1 MNPMVFYKTCT
12 PFKSFSAYVT
22 LIGFLSGVGH
32 GLLVKGLFRVVGI
45 LYVDSLV
52 LSEVRDVTEVF
63 PTVIAM
69 VRLHFSKRT
78 FALSKKSVRLESDA
92 EVATLVRFASLMN
105 PHMLIKGWA
114 LTESPPADATFKR
127 LLSGVGPLML
137 NKGGTSTEGF
147 PAFLTLEGFLPA
159 VCDLMLSQRRT
170 VSE

>member
-1 MNPMVFYKTCT
+1 MMLYKTCT

-22 LIGFLSGVGH
+22 LIGFLSGVRH

-45 LYVDSLV
+45 LYGVDPLV
-52 LSEVRDVTEVF
+52 LSEVRDVAEVF

-78 FALSKKSVRLESDA
+78 FTLSKSSVRLKSDA
-92 EVATLVRFASLMN
+92 EVATLVRFASFMN

-114 LTESPPADATFKR
+114 LTKSPPTYATFKR

-147 PAFLTLEGFLPA
+147 PAFLTLEGFLPT
-159 VCDLMLSQRRT
+159 VCDLVLRQRRT